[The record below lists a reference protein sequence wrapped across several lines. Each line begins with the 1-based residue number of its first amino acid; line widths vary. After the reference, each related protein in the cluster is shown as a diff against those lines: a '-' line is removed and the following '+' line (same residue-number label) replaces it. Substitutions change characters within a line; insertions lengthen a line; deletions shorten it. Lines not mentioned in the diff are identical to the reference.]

1 MASYPDELDGQAMPS
16 HAPDNRNNSIENNS
30 LPYED
35 ILDVIDKDWAE
46 LQHQT
51 SLYQS
56 SEHTGDELLHDSS
69 SPLHEPTPLTNNET
83 DDKQAMD
90 PFGLFS
96 KIYRDWDELQ
106 QKLSSYQSNEL
117 TDVGL
122 FHNSSS
128 PSHEPT
134 SLTYNE
140 TDDMQ
145 AMARPDIHSDA
156 MPSHT
161 GSNSLES
168 MRPQPNN
175 VFTQDSP
182 NQNTFGI
189 GLDENRSADINNWP
203 EFDHMIDD
211 EVHEYCKKVEK
222 EIAQDFEH
230 CQQQQQ
236 NKRKR
241 SVEDIDD
248 EDDEDGEDG
257 EDVSNEQ
264 GELQG
269 GPMSRPN
276 KKAKVAKDGHGKPS
290 MNSLLTISLKNSLNG
305 PPAPQNGVQKN
316 GPVAIAVAPPQ
327 MANQVPR
334 AKPKT
339 SAKVYRPIP
348 RPFFDKDSLV
358 DTQGWPVPGFKLR
371 NNISWDFYKN
381 APAEEKELYAAPPGK
396 LREDLPPLEHPQFG
410 IREWFTNS
418 LKWNDGPQTQAE
430 AEDCLIEAGNTAQW
444 EFKLWAEGLWH
455 NQYQL
460 DSKRCKN
467 AWRTE
472 KTRRDKIVAQR
483 AAAAAAAA
491 AAQNQQD

>member
-1 MASYPDELDGQAMPS
+1 MASYQDELDGQAMPS
-16 HAPDNRNNSIENNS
+16 QVSNNGNSIIENDPM
-30 LPYED
+30 PYDD
-35 ILDVIDKDWAE
+35 ILGFYSKLDKVDEDWAE
-46 LQHQT
+46 FQRQL

-56 SEHTGDELLHDSS
+56 IEHTGDELLHSS
-69 SPLHEPTPLTNNET
+69 SNPLPEKTPHT
-83 DDKQAMD
+83 
-90 PFGLFS
+90 FS
-96 KIYRDWDELQ
+96 D
-106 QKLSSYQSNEL
+106 
-117 TDVGL
+117 
-122 FHNSSS
+122 
-128 PSHEPT
+128 
-134 SLTYNE
+134 

-175 VFTQDSP
+175 VFTQDPP

-189 GLDENRSADINNWP
+189 GLDENRSADIDNWP

-222 EIAQDFEH
+222 EIAQDLEH
-230 CQQQQQ
+230 RQQQQQ

-241 SVEDIDD
+241 SVQDIDD
-248 EDDEDGEDG
+248 EDG

-264 GELQG
+264 EELQE
-269 GPMSRPN
+269 GPMSRSN
-276 KKAKVAKDGHGKPS
+276 KKAKVAKDGNGKPS
-290 MNSLLTISLKNSLNG
+290 MNSLLTIPSKQSLNG
-305 PPAPQNGVQKN
+305 PPAPQKGVQKN
-316 GPVAIAVAPPQ
+316 VPVANAVAPSQ
-327 MANQVPR
+327 MANQVPQ

-348 RPFFDKDSLV
+348 RPYFDNDSLV

-371 NNISWDFYKN
+371 NNISWEFYKN
-381 APAEEKELYAAPPGK
+381 APAEQKELYAAPPGK

-410 IREWFTNS
+410 IREWFTNK
-418 LKWNDGPQTQAE
+418 LKWNDGPRTQAE

-460 DSKRCKN
+460 DSKRCRN

-472 KTRRDKIVAQR
+472 KTRRAKIVAQR

-491 AAQNQQD
+491 AAAVIVDQDQQDEVTVENEEEM